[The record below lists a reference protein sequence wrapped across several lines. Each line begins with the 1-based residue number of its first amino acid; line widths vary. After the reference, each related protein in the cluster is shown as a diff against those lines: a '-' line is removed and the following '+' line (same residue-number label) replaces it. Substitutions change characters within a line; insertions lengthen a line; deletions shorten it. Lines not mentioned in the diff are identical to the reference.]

1 MFFYLIKKSLK
12 NKSFIFWSLIFPIA
26 IMTCFNFA
34 FSNIYTSENSFDP
47 VKAVYVNEDS
57 VSLNEIF
64 TDFLAEN
71 NLLDITNDMMSD
83 KMLKE
88 ISELY
93 KAGDFITLGKR
104 FEDGTY
110 TNEKVKES
118 LEPFIERMMDENP
131 ELFSLNDLF
140 SEELS
145 LNEVLDNL
153 NISDELLEKLDIA
166 SYGLIFNMIADGSGC
181 FELTEADSVEEA
193 RDMLVNDDVR
203 MILIVKDKDVRI
215 EMCENYSSME
225 ANIASAFLSAFKT
238 QYQLLRDNFADAF
251 SDSSLN
257 SLSDFDF
264 TMKNIAKQK
273 ADIFGETPDPFNW
286 YYYSTI
292 VMGIMFNII
301 TGIGVVADIEADV
314 SKAAMRISLSSSKK
328 SVLLINMFFAKF
340 VICYLISL
348 FEISFANLV
357 FKIPIGNRILQLLL
371 FAAVGNL
378 FTLSIGML
386 AGLFIKGSVSAKE
399 NKANALL
406 MTSVF
411 LSGEMVN
418 TLPALFQ
425 EKAPWIN
432 EINPA
437 SILNFAFYKLVY
449 YENLT
454 GFYINI
460 MKIVLITIICLII
473 AIIKMRRQKYA
484 SV

>member
-166 SYGLIFNMIADGSGC
+166 SYGLIFNMIADGSG
-181 FELTEADSVEEA
+181 
-193 RDMLVNDDVR
+193 
-203 MILIVKDKDVRI
+203 
-215 EMCENYSSME
+215 
-225 ANIASAFLSAFKT
+225 
-238 QYQLLRDNFADAF
+238 
-251 SDSSLN
+251 
-257 SLSDFDF
+257 
-264 TMKNIAKQK
+264 
-273 ADIFGETPDPFNW
+273 
-286 YYYSTI
+286 
-292 VMGIMFNII
+292 
-301 TGIGVVADIEADV
+301 
-314 SKAAMRISLSSSKK
+314 
-328 SVLLINMFFAKF
+328 
-340 VICYLISL
+340 
-348 FEISFANLV
+348 
-357 FKIPIGNRILQLLL
+357 
-371 FAAVGNL
+371 
-378 FTLSIGML
+378 
-386 AGLFIKGSVSAKE
+386 
-399 NKANALL
+399 
-406 MTSVF
+406 
-411 LSGEMVN
+411 
-418 TLPALFQ
+418 
-425 EKAPWIN
+425 
-432 EINPA
+432 
-437 SILNFAFYKLVY
+437 
-449 YENLT
+449 
-454 GFYINI
+454 
-460 MKIVLITIICLII
+460 
-473 AIIKMRRQKYA
+473 
-484 SV
+484 